1 MAEGKQIASLFALLG
16 FQIDD
21 KNLLKFKLGMVA
33 AVGAVAKFA
42 ADVVRATIDLD
53 NFNKT
58 TGISIDLVRDW
69 QIIAE
74 QSNVSADS
82 ITSAFESIAKMK
94 GDLMAGKN
102 IGSAW
107 AMLGI
112 TGNEDPEYIF
122 NKVLE
127 ELGKIEDI
135 NLRNTRI
142 ADLGFDP
149 QLVNLIGKTR
159 ESLDGMFKDLRL
171 TEKERKNLLEV
182 KKSFTDLRL
191 MLSMLKEKFVALF
204 FPIKMF
210 IDLATRIYMIIYK
223 VVDKTIGWEKAVR
236 WLGIVFAGLLAIF
249 APVTF
254 ALTALALA
262 IEDVWGYFHGKDSYT
277 KDFIN
282 WFKEADLGIQTLI
295 VSLGVL
301 AGSFATA
308 FAVSG
313 IISWSK
319 SITQAIKTI
328 DAVFRKSKW
337 GRILLAIQATVGL
350 GVWLG
355 KWIKERT
362 EKRWDEALERGEKSG
377 DRVRRQ
383 YEKYNRN
390 RAEMGLPPIPLPN
403 QNIQYGLQ
411 PSINGSNSSQTITI
425 QQQNSFEIN
434 GAENPQTTGNIVS
447 NTLNDQINAS
457 ILQQQANN

>member
-21 KNLLKFKLGMVA
+21 KNLLKFKLGMLA

-42 ADVVRATIDLD
+42 ADVVKATVDLD

-159 ESLDGMFKDLRL
+159 QSLEGIFKDLKL

-236 WLGIVFAGLLAIF
+236 WLGIIFAGLLAIF
-249 APVTF
+249 API
-254 ALTALALA
+254 AAGLTLLALA
-262 IEDVWGYFHGKDSYT
+262 IEDVYVYFT
-277 KDFIN
+277 KSGRSITEEWVKKYPKLESILKALAEAFK
-282 WFKEADLGIQTLI
+282 FLGEAVKEAFNDMK
-295 VSLGVL
+295 
-301 AGSFATA
+301 SF
-308 FAVSG
+308 FSG
-313 IISWSK
+313 
-319 SITQAIKTI
+319 
-328 DAVFRKSKW
+328 
-337 GRILLAIQATVGL
+337 
-350 GVWLG
+350 
-355 KWIKERT
+355 
-362 EKRWDEALERGEKSG
+362 
-377 DRVRRQ
+377 
-383 YEKYNRN
+383 
-390 RAEMGLPPIPLPN
+390 M
-403 QNIQYGLQ
+403 
-411 PSINGSNSSQTITI
+411 
-425 QQQNSFEIN
+425 
-434 GAENPQTTGNIVS
+434 
-447 NTLNDQINAS
+447 
-457 ILQQQANN
+457 